1 MTAKTL
7 GKLMIQLLTEVQ
19 ASPEVAAD
27 ALTSVLVCT
36 VGVLGV
42 RPEDLP
48 ALLAESIGRGPE
60 SVTPVR
66 ACVGFD
72 PKRSN

>member
-7 GKLMIQLLTEVQ
+7 GKLMLKLLTEVQ

-27 ALTSVLVCT
+27 ALTSVLVFT

-48 ALLAESIGRGPE
+48 ALLAESIGRPE
-60 SVTPVR
+60 STPVR
-66 ACVGFD
+66 ACGFD